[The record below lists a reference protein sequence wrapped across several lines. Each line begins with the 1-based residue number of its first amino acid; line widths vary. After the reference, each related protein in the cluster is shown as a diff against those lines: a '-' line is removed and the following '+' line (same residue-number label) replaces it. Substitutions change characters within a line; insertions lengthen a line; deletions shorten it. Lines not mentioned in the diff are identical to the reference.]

1 LDGVVLGLG
10 MSLFRV
16 NRGEGDKNMMET
28 ATIRVICGLL
38 AVLLLALIILRR
50 RQRAQQ

>member
-1 LDGVVLGLG
+1 LERKEEKE
-10 MSLFRV
+10 S
-16 NRGEGDKNMMET
+16 KHMMET

-50 RQRAQQ
+50 RQRAQQD

>member
-1 LDGVVLGLG
+1 
-10 MSLFRV
+10 V
-16 NRGEGDKNMMET
+16 NYEKEKTTMMET